1 MKTSNLWPAG
11 VGLSL
16 DDAHGLNRAHQ
27 AVSDSHRGARGTR
40 RLDVGEMARTVV
52 AVSELMAERPKIV
65 EMDLNRVFVQRDGVS
80 LADRR
85 ILTE

>member
-1 MKTSNLWPAG
+1 MLTALIERTR
-11 VGLSL
+11 LYQIL
-16 DDAHGLNRAHQ
+16 T
-27 AVSDSHRGARGTR
+27 GARGGR

-52 AVSELMAERPKIV
+52 GVSELMPERPKIV

>member
-1 MKTSNLWPAG
+1 MITARRPRSSKGGENEQPL
-11 VGLSL
+11 
-16 DDAHGLNRAHQ
+16 AHG
-27 AVSDSHRGARGTR
+27 RGGR

-52 AVSELMAERPKIV
+52 AVSELMPERPKIV

>member
-1 MKTSNLWPAG
+1 MLTALIERTR
-11 VGLSL
+11 L
-16 DDAHGLNRAHQ
+16 HQ
-27 AVSDSHRGARGTR
+27 ILTGARGGR
-40 RLDVGEMARTVV
+40 QLDVGELARTVV

-65 EMDLNRVFVQRDGVS
+65 EMDLNRMFVQRDGVL

>member
-1 MKTSNLWPAG
+1 MLTALIERTR
-11 VGLSL
+11 LYQIL
-16 DDAHGLNRAHQ
+16 T
-27 AVSDSHRGARGTR
+27 GACGGR

-52 AVSELMAERPKIV
+52 GVSELMPERPKIV

-85 ILTE
+85 ILTK